1 MSELPVIPVR
11 VCIFA
16 RGLATVAGSLTQGVN
31 KGAFLVLLGKA
42 VLAWPDL

>member
-16 RGLATVAGSLTQGVN
+16 VARDRHGSLAQGVDES
-31 KGAFLVLLGKA
+31 AFLVLLGKP